1 MHHFKYVNFCWD
13 DAKAATLKGADR
25 LVYRSNLLGSDQR
38 ITNTGGGNT
47 SSKLI
52 EKDPLTGEDVEVL
65 WVKGS
70 GGDLRTAGR
79 EFFSSLYQSK
89 LVGLQASYGARAD
102 KGLKSQAED
111 DMVAAYNHTT
121 FNLNPRPSSID
132 TPLHSFVPGKFVDHM
147 HPNAIIAIAAS
158 KRCVEL
164 TREIFAGE
172 MDYVPWMRPGFEL
185 GLAMQEISAKNPKCR
200 AIMMGQH
207 GFISWAD
214 DDKECYTE
222 TLRYIETAATFIEA
236 KYAAKGGDATAFG
249 GAKYQTLPVEK
260 RAEIFAAI
268 NPWLRGQ
275 VSQQRRFI
283 GTVQDDEKILRF
295 VNSKDAARLAE
306 LGTSCP
312 DHFLRTKIKPLY
324 VKLDG
329 EFESLSPLERF
340 KLALSETDDD
350 SLSKHESFRHNEDS
364 RVKPVQ
370 ERLKMLLP
378 FVREGR
384 YITIELNSE
393 GQPELVLKN
402 ISFAESLVKPMGY
415 EFNGKHACENFTEK
429 AVETLT
435 WAIRFY
441 VNKRLR
447 DERNECGIAA
457 VTKADSSPEA
467 LAHFIAAL
475 KTKLAAGIAQYRK
488 DYATYYEKCKRSNS
502 PAMRDPNP
510 TVVLIPGLG
519 MVAWGKDKSESRVTA
534 EFYNCAVEV
543 MRGAEAIDEYIAL
556 PQQEA
561 FDIEYWLLEEA
572 KLKRMPAEKEL
583 ARQVV
588 IVIGAGSGIGKET
601 AHRIS
606 KEGAQIVCV
615 DLNEAAAKA
624 TADELIAKLGQGIGV
639 AGTGLSGCGPA
650 IGLGANIT
658 GRASIRSMLDKV
670 ALAYG
675 GFDHIAVTAGIFV
688 PSDTTGHIPDDKWAL
703 TFGINVTGSYLVA
716 DEASI
721 TWRAQGLR
729 GNLVLTTSANAAV
742 AKKGSV
748 AYDCSKAA
756 ANHLVRELAIELSPL
771 VRVNGVAPATVVQGS
786 AMFPRDRVIGSLAK
800 YNIPYTDDEATES
813 LVTKLA
819 QFYADRT
826 LTKSPITP
834 ADQAEAYFLLI
845 SNRLSKTTGQVIT
858 VDGGLHEAFLR

>member
-1 MHHFKYVNFCWD
+1 MSNTFKHVHYGWD
-13 DAKAATLKGADR
+13 DTKAATLKGADR

-38 ITNTGGGNT
+38 VTNTGGGNT
-47 SSKLI
+47 SSKMM
-52 EKDPLTGEDVEVL
+52 ERDPLTGEQVEVL

-79 EFFSSLYQSK
+79 EFFSSLYQEK
-89 LVGLQASYGARAD
+89 LIGLQKSYAARTD

-121 FNLNPRPSSID
+121 FNLNPRASSID
-132 TPLHSFVPGKFVDHM
+132 TPLHSFLPAKHVDHM
-147 HPNAIIAIAAS
+147 HPNAIIAVAAS
-158 KRCVEL
+158 RRCVEL
-164 TREIFAGE
+164 TKEIFGGE

-185 GLAMQEISAKNPKCR
+185 GLAMQEISRKNPKCR

-222 TLRYIETAATFIEA
+222 TLRYIEKAAQFIEA
-236 KYAAKGGDATAFG
+236 KYDAKGGHATAFG
-249 GAKYQTLPVEK
+249 GEKFASLPPEQRSVV
-260 RAEIFAAI
+260 FAAI

-295 VNSKDAARLAE
+295 VNSNDAARLAE

-324 VKLDG
+324 VDWNPHTEDLAELKAKLKAG
-329 EFESLSPLERF
+329 LE
-340 KLALSETDDD
+340 
-350 SLSKHESFRHNEDS
+350 
-364 RVKPVQ
+364 
-370 ERLKMLLP
+370 
-378 FVREGR
+378 G
-384 YITIELNSE
+384 
-393 GQPELVLKN
+393 
-402 ISFAESLVKPMGY
+402 
-415 EFNGKHACENFTEK
+415 
-429 AVETLT
+429 
-435 WAIRFY
+435 
-441 VNKRLR
+441 
-447 DERNECGIAA
+447 
-457 VTKADSSPEA
+457 
-467 LAHFIAAL
+467 
-475 KTKLAAGIAQYRK
+475 YRK
-488 DYATYYEKCKRSNS
+488 DYAAYYEKCKHANS

-510 TVVLIPGLG
+510 TVILIPGCG

-543 MRGAEAIDEYIAL
+543 MRGAEAIDEYISL

-583 ARQVV
+583 ARQVAV
-588 IVIGAGSGIGKET
+588 VVGAGSGIGKET
-601 AHRIS
+601 AHRLS
-606 KEGAQIVCV
+606 REGAHIVCV
-615 DLNEAAAKA
+615 DMNAEAAMG
-624 TADELIAKLGQGIGV
+624 TANELTAKLGQGIGV

-650 IGLGANIT
+650 IGLACNIT
-658 GRASIRSMLDKV
+658 DRTSVRAMLDQV

-675 GFDHIAVTAGIFV
+675 GLDHIAVTAGVFW
-688 PSDTTGHIPDDKWAL
+688 PSDTTGHIPDDKWAF
-703 TFGINVTGSYLVA
+703 TFGVNVTGSYIVG
-716 DEASI
+716 DEAAK
-721 TWRAQGLR
+721 TWKEQGLR
-729 GNLVLTTSANAAV
+729 GTLVLTTSANAAV

-756 ANHLVRELAIELSPL
+756 ANHLVRELAMELAPL

-800 YNIPYTDDEATES
+800 YNIAYKDDEPTEL
-813 LVTKLA
+813 LVSKLA